1 MNLIKVKSRIKD
13 LTGITVREEVR
24 FSEDIS
30 DYMSICRGTILD
42 FKGEQYFI
50 MGIMRESRF
59 TLEDFP
65 KFWVKSTVELSTGKK
80 KLIKWDFQEEFK
92 ISIGQLRIKCVRSAE
107 KEGRILELTKNN
119 SIFMHGK
126 TVRDIKGKPIHIL
139 DFIKG
144 LSLYEYISGLRMDH
158 ETFFFEEFPEIF
170 LNLKKCFEAIKFL
183 HENNYVH
190 GDIRTDHIIMDADL
204 NIYRWIDFDL
214 HQDFSDFDIWRIGN
228 VLLFCTGKG
237 SQTFQNVSENKK
249 IPKKILDALSK
260 DDASAFLKHMIANL
274 GKLFP
279 YIPKKLNDILMH
291 FSQSTK
297 VFYDNVDQIIDDMGE
312 VLEQL

>member
-1 MNLIKVKSRIKD
+1 
-13 LTGITVREEVR
+13 
-24 FSEDIS
+24 
-30 DYMSICRGTILD
+30 
-42 FKGEQYFI
+42 
-50 MGIMRESRF
+50 
-59 TLEDFP
+59 
-65 KFWVKSTVELSTGKK
+65 
-80 KLIKWDFQEEFK
+80 
-92 ISIGQLRIKCVRSAE
+92 
-107 KEGRILELTKNN
+107 
-119 SIFMHGK
+119 
-126 TVRDIKGKPIHIL
+126 
-139 DFIKG
+139 
-144 LSLYEYISGLRMDH
+144 MDH